1 MALRLYVWNARI
13 CEAFYL
19 PLQLAEVTIRNRIH
33 AGVILRYGTGWE
45 AQGRFL
51 CTLPQ
56 RLQSELNETLRKE
69 RVVRG
74 AALTINHVVAGLSFG
89 FWVNLLTKRPSSLDG
104 RR

>member
-1 MALRLYVWNARI
+1 MPAAGGDKHKALRLYVWNARI

-45 AQGRFL
+45 LQGRFL

-56 RLQSELNETLRKE
+56 RLRSELNEALGKE
-69 RVVRG
+69 RGVRG
-74 AALTINHVVAGLSFG
+74 AALTIMSLPGCRLGSGLIF
-89 FWVNLLTKRPSSLDG
+89 
-104 RR
+104 